1 MRFGKL
7 VFLFIIFSFMF
18 SCSEHLGYGVVIW
31 TGEGIEVGDIVKVYA
46 KSDAS
51 KTYIVSHLGQDSK
64 KEVPMWKI
72 LIRKNQKEI
81 EKLEFKLES
90 LKFMYAASTFD
101 GLPIREYPDNLSKQ
115 VYRLKE
121 NQIVKL
127 LWEGD
132 GIPVMRGEE
141 RVEGNWY
148 EVMTNEGIQ
157 GWCFSHYL
165 DIYDG
170 RVGRKE
176 GKENAVGIMV
186 EKEEEESEEDVAL
199 SKVLNATWVPEYY
212 RTMLVRKTVDLDRIS
227 TSYGFFPG
235 VDTNVARINLP
246 TIQRTFPYSKIKKE
260 RDKYR
265 FSGSPLSMYIRNVDV
280 ITVEFTDEGGTR
292 LYENF
297 VLINA
302 DTETIIENEKMR
314 RNEEIKKLIANYNS
328 HNYGNLSIAEEGVF
342 YWTNYE
348 ALSPFIIPSG
358 AENAGKISIK
368 YFVSNKIKKETS
380 YVGVLSFQ
388 FYSLKDC
395 VDFMYGIKDNSLI
408 LEAVS
413 EKNIENGVVVRREN
427 SPILYFEATKTSGE
441 F

>member
-1 MRFGKL
+1 MRFIRL
-7 VFLFIIFSFMF
+7 VFFLTLTFLFL
-18 SCSEHLGYGVVIW
+18 SCSDYLGYGIVIW
-31 TGEGIEVGDIVKVYA
+31 TGEGIEVGDVVKVYA
-46 KSDAS
+46 KSDAA
-51 KTYIVSHLGQDSK
+51 KTYIVSNLDQENK

-72 LIRKNQKEI
+72 LLRKNKKEI
-81 EKLEFKLES
+81 EKLEAKLES
-90 LKFMYAASTFD
+90 LQFMYAASTFD
-101 GLPIREYPDNLSKQ
+101 GLPIREHPDNLSKQ

-121 NQIVKL
+121 DQVVKL

-132 GIPVMRGEE
+132 GIPVMRGEQ
-141 RVEGNWY
+141 RVEGAWY

-170 RVGRKE
+170 RIGRKE
-176 GKENAVGIMV
+176 GAKNTVGIMV
-186 EKEEEESEEDVAL
+186 EKEEDEIEDPAL
-199 SKVLNATWVPEYY
+199 MKVLNATWVPEYY
-212 RTMLVRKTVDLDRIS
+212 RTMLVRKTVNLDKIS

-235 VDTNVARINLP
+235 AKTNVARVNLP

-280 ITVEFTDEGGTR
+280 ITIEFTDEAGTR

-297 VLINA
+297 VTINA
-302 DTETIIENEKMR
+302 DVETVIENEKER
-314 RNEEIKKLIANYNS
+314 RNEEIKKLMANYIS
-328 HNYGNLSIAEEGVF
+328 QNYGNLSIAEEGVF

-348 ALSPFIIPSG
+348 ALTPFIISSG
-358 AENAGKISIK
+358 AENAGKVSIK
-368 YFVSNKIKKETS
+368 YFVSKKIRKETA

-388 FYSLKDC
+388 FYSLKDSI
-395 VDFMYGIKDNSLI
+395 DFMYGIKDGSLI

-413 EKNIENGVVVRREN
+413 ENAIEDGIVVRREN
-427 SPILYFEATKTSGE
+427 SPILYFELSKTSGK